1 MKREGSKKA
10 KLQMNHNIYVSN
22 VNKVQCIDDETKV
35 GEQISWKLQ
44 ATLVELLGW
53 VVPLIIIFL
62 KIRVSVG
69 KWWC

>member
-35 GEQISWKLQ
+35 GEQIS
-44 ATLVELLGW
+44 
-53 VVPLIIIFL
+53 
-62 KIRVSVG
+62 
-69 KWWC
+69 